1 MALFDFILA
10 KDAEIFHFFKV
21 SFHFA
26 RDSFL
31 LRIALLG
38 RTNINCR
45 FFINRRYL
53 TLKSASYVDLCYIVF
68 LFGKEFTTF
77 LLIFFTLNYLFSAN
91 FPFFTERY
99 LFRMF
104 IWLWFYRWLLGNRR
118 LSNRPLR
125 LFKYSWVRLFHIFTT
140 YSSTFMPIFF
150 PFWFFQFGKILYLFP
165 QHFILALTN

>member
-26 RDSFL
+26 RDSF
-31 LRIALLG
+31 
-38 RTNINCR
+38 
-45 FFINRRYL
+45 
-53 TLKSASYVDLCYIVF
+53 IVF

-77 LLIFFTLNYLFSAN
+77 LLIFFTLDYLFSAN